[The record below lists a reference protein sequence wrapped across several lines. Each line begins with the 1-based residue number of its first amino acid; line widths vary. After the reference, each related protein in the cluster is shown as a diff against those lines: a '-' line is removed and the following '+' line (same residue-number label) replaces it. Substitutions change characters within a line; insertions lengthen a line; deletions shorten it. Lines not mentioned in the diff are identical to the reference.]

1 MVNILNRVIVKKPY
15 SISSLNRFAPTQS
28 FFIQVPPDRARLRL
42 PLEPDVPRPADPPH
56 RHRQR
61 EGRRQGVPEGCGA
74 GHPG

>member
-1 MVNILNRVIVKKPY
+1 MKSDCKKTLFLLHPRIVLRRDHQSSVI
-15 SISSLNRFAPTQS
+15 

-61 EGRRQGVPEGCGA
+61 EGRRQGFPEGGGA